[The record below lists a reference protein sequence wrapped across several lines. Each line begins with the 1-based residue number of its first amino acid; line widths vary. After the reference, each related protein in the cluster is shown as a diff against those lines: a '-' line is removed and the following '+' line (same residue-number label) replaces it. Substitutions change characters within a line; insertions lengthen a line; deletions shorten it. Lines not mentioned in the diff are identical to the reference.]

1 MGPLQGSE
9 SISVLEVGAGDGEL
23 TRHLRSLLDPR
34 VQLTATD
41 SNARGL
47 LEYAHNGGV
56 SRIQKGGG
64 EAHTGGFSTSAV
76 GSNVWF
82 GTVASTDGSCSVGSN
97 TGSGAVGSNMGSGS
111 CSTMGGSIV
120 DSSTAG
126 SELCT
131 VECLDYQS
139 ALDRHTP
146 HLIICSWMPLGDDW
160 TEAFRKCKSVAAY
173 LLLGE
178 IDDGC
183 CGDPWRTWGYYA
195 GERSLGERSP
205 GEEPQ
210 GGGGSPVGDSLRGGS
225 LAGGGSLEEGDSL
238 AGGSSLRGFSG
249 GGGSPYPCSTSSTS
263 SESSALGGD
272 AAGLGELDETRGWR
286 RVYEH
291 SAEKTLWGAEG
302 WRRREILEMS
312 ARQLC
317 RTDEPWCDTR
327 HSHAVVFERIGA
339 A

>member
-210 GGGGSPVGDSLRGGS
+210 GGGGSGPGKAPRFTVTVTQKVHESTRERHLEPGIHPHAEVTPRHVLRDPGG
-225 LAGGGSLEEGDSL
+225 LI
-238 AGGSSLRGFSG
+238 R
-249 GGGSPYPCSTSSTS
+249 
-263 SESSALGGD
+263 
-272 AAGLGELDETRGWR
+272 
-286 RVYEH
+286 
-291 SAEKTLWGAEG
+291 K
-302 WRRREILEMS
+302 
-312 ARQLC
+312 
-317 RTDEPWCDTR
+317 
-327 HSHAVVFERIGA
+327 
-339 A
+339 